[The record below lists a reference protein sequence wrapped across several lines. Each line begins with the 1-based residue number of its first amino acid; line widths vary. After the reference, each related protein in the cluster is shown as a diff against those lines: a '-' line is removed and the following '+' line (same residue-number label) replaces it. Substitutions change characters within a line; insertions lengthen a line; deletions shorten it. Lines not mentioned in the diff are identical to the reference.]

1 MTNFPSLVKILEL
14 INLSMTKIIIHHLL
28 CRAAILIFPPPL
40 SATMVPPMLH
50 RAAPTKP
57 RHAPLNTFTKNMAS
71 ETPGSNR
78 GKPALFNSE
87 LFGSPAPSSSDGL
100 SSLGLG
106 NDVFN
111 SPFSLAPAAPVEQK
125 QSPSATPPNR
135 SPRRSPETTRQLQP
149 TIVGQGQSEN
159 DPGELSTIPLDSPSL
174 VQMSATVST
183 AMPIRSISSSAGWND
198 PPMLSQFSSPL
209 PAQRSSSQPLS
220 VEQEPPTGNG
230 YPAALDSSY
239 PVQPLAGRTT
249 EVPASM
255 SSGPPV
261 VTQTSS
267 NNPYR
272 MGGAAKRSTALGYS
286 TNQPPVS
293 FPTASSSLPPPQPA
307 LQPQVVMA
315 APPQPAVVT
324 SSTPFSATHH
334 HQQVEQQQ
342 DSVLP
347 VRPHWFYLRN
357 NEQYWFPFS
366 LIDSGKLEE
375 GFIRSQANPSQE
387 VSDYFY

>member
-1 MTNFPSLVKILEL
+1 
-14 INLSMTKIIIHHLL
+14 
-28 CRAAILIFPPPL
+28 
-40 SATMVPPMLH
+40 
-50 RAAPTKP
+50 
-57 RHAPLNTFTKNMAS
+57 MAS

-87 LFGSPAPSSSDGL
+87 LFGSPAPSGSDGL

-106 NDVFN
+106 NDVFS
-111 SPFSLAPAAPVEQK
+111 SPFSLAPAAPAEQK

-135 SPRRSPETTRQLQP
+135 SPRRSPETTRIHP
-149 TIVGQGQSEN
+149 AVVGQGISEN

-174 VQMSATVST
+174 IQMSSAAST
-183 AMPIRSISSSAGWND
+183 AMPTRSISSSAGWND

-220 VEQEPPTGNG
+220 VEQDPALGSG
-230 YPAALDSSY
+230 YPAADSSY
-239 PVQPLAGRTT
+239 PVQPLGGRTT
-249 EVPASM
+249 EVPASIP
-255 SSGPPV
+255 SGPPV

-267 NNPYR
+267 SNNPYR
-272 MGGAAKRSTALGYS
+272 MGGSAKRSTALGYT

-293 FPTASSSLPPPQPA
+293 FPAASSSLPPPQPA
-307 LQPQVVMA
+307 LQPQLPMVP
-315 APPQPAVVT
+315 PPQPAGVT
-324 SSTPFSATHH
+324 SSTPFSTAHHH

-342 DSVLP
+342 QQQYSVLP
-347 VRPHWFYLRN
+347 VRSHWFYLRN

-375 GFIRSQANPSQE
+375 AFIRNQANPSQE
-387 VSDYFY
+387 VSVLVINNTLSALSFFSVYCVYRWWSL